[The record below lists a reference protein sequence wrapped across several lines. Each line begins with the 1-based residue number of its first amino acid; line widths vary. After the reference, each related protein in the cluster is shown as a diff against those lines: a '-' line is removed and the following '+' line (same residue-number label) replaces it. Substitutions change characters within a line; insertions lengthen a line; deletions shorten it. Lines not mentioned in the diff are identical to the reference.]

1 MRKPQSQ
8 KVSQSWIKITWFSA
22 KFEFR
27 FESFKSKFTLILS
40 VSKLMTGCSKNNR
53 ENYPRKCFWTKEK
66 ETRVKFN
73 PRSSANQLSNNWALV
88 HLLVLPMLFIAVNSP
103 NLVHQHWKDQKTAKC
118 PKPLGYCFIWPCK
131 HRSLNCLISDIAC
144 ISIPTFMAQYFLLPL
159 FLKVYISCKE
169 CQSSSPFGEKVNLH
183 TLETIYTKHANFIPQ
198 ACGLRNFFMLDQR
211 LI

>member
-8 KVSQSWIKITWFSA
+8 KVSQSWTKITWFSA

-40 VSKLMTGCSKNNR
+40 VSKLMIGCSKNNR

-118 PKPLGYCFIWPCK
+118 PKPLGYCFIWPFK

-159 FLKVYISCKE
+159 FLKVYISRKE

-183 TLETIYTKHANFIPQ
+183 TLETIYTSTPILYLKPVGWETFL
-198 ACGLRNFFMLDQR
+198 CWTKD
-211 LI
+211 

>member
-22 KFEFR
+22 KFEFSR

-131 HRSLNCLISDIAC
+131 YRSLNCLISDIAC
-144 ISIPTFMAQYFLLPL
+144 ISIPTFMAQ
-159 FLKVYISCKE
+159 
-169 CQSSSPFGEKVNLH
+169 
-183 TLETIYTKHANFIPQ
+183 
-198 ACGLRNFFMLDQR
+198 
-211 LI
+211 